1 MAFRTRYD
9 VRVIEDGELVTKKR
23 FAAKDAA
30 LNFAADKLVRRRRV
44 TIARKR
50 VLILETFQNTEWG
63 IQPHDP
69 WVPTQGPLSMLFIHH
84 SVTKQLPVSAT
95 VAEEKQQM
103 RLLDQIAHSR
113 GFNGISYSWAVFPS
127 GRCYEG
133 RGWLVV
139 EAATKDFNTVSD
151 SIALVGNYSQFEM
164 NDRQSAAIRK
174 LVNRAQE
181 NGVFVRSGLNV
192 RAHREVAATAC
203 PGTKVTD
210 AEIQEIQRAVNA

>member
-1 MAFRTRYD
+1 MPFRIRYD
-9 VRVIEDGELVTKKR
+9 VRVIEDGKLVTKKR

-30 LNFAADKLVRRRRV
+30 LSFIADKLVRRRKVRIVRRRV
-44 TIARKR
+44 F
-50 VLILETFQNTEWG
+50 VLETFQNTEWG
-63 IQPHDP
+63 VQPHEP
-69 WVPTQGPLSMLFIHH
+69 WVSTPGPLSMLFIHH

-95 VAEEKQQM
+95 VGEEKEQM
-103 RLLDQIAHSR
+103 RLLDQIGHAR

-151 SIALVGNYSQFEM
+151 SVALVGNYSQFAL
-164 NDRQSAAIRK
+164 NDRHRAAIRK
-174 LVNRAQE
+174 LINRAQR

-192 RAHREVAATAC
+192 RAHREVAVTAC

-210 AEIQEIQRAVNA
+210 AEIQRIQRAVNA